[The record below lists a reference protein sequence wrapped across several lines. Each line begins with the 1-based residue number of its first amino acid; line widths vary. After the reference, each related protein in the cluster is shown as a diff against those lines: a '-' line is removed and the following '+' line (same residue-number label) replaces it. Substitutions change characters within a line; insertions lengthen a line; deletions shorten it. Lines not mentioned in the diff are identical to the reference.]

1 MKAFFIAALVA
12 TLSFSATV
20 DDFLESLKQEVLKK
34 DSSFKGFDYKRGE
47 EIFLSK
53 HIGKKGEL
61 ISCASCHGTNLHEEN
76 QNYFTGKQID
86 ALSPK
91 ANPKRFTDKADIE
104 KWLKR
109 NFNDVYNREG
119 TALEKG
125 DVVTYILSKD
135 QK

>member
-1 MKAFFIAALVA
+1 MKNFLFLVLIS

-20 DDFLESLKQEVLKK
+20 DNFLNSLKQEVLKT
-34 DSSFKGFDYKRGE
+34 DSSFKDFDFKRGE

-91 ANPKRFTDKADIE
+91 ANPKRFTDKKEIE

-125 DVVTYILSKD
+125 DVITYIINK
-135 QK
+135 